1 MPKYEF
7 IQLNCNGFWSTRYIV
22 ELFEFMLMLWHR
34 GTCWNVPLCK
44 TGTPCSFFKV
54 AAKNDTLPLGKCR
67 YLFTFRSVMPPF
79 TFHLIGKI
87 SINTL
92 DYLHQCKLI
101 FNLKWNY
108 FQFKLHL
115 IKYLQTSLLVQRLRF
130 PSPSAQ
136 GMGPSWSENQDPAC
150 CMVWQ
155 KKRVEERFPNPTQD
169 VLCREWVCC
178 V

>member
-67 YLFTFRSVMPPF
+67 YLFTFRSVMSPF

-130 PSPSAQ
+130 RLPVQ
-136 GMGPSWSENQDPAC
+136 E
-150 CMVWQ
+150 VWVQ
-155 KKRVEERFPNPTQD
+155 SLVGEIRSHVAKKTKT
-169 VLCREWVCC
+169 
-178 V
+178 